1 MTNAGR
7 GGETTRLL
15 TKKGVPTLVMA
26 DGPAGLRLAQ
36 KFYRDESGAHAVGN
50 SAIPASFLPYI
61 PWPMR
66 ILMKLLG
73 ASSKPKKGQKLEYQY
88 ATVIPVGTAIA
99 QSFNEELA
107 EKYGDINCC
116 SYYPRC
122 SKASWMWYNY

>member
-1 MTNAGR
+1 
-7 GGETTRLL
+7 
-15 TKKGVPTLVMA
+15 MA

-50 SAIPASFLPYI
+50 SA
-61 PWPMR
+61 
-66 ILMKLLG
+66 
-73 ASSKPKKGQKLEYQY
+73 
-88 ATVIPVGTAIA
+88 IPVGTAIA

-122 SKASWMWYNY
+122 SKASRID